1 MCNLPHNRI
10 FHRKEGFIAPHSH
23 ILLMNGRTLTRIVI
37 AAAAIGI
44 GMGLLLQLVLS
55 FPASGRIVIPA
66 AVILA
71 VLAAASQWDWVK
83 DEVCSS
89 ENSPTAPPSM
99 SSEKSSGDQDGKN
112 KS

>member
-1 MCNLPHNRI
+1 MCNLAPYRR
-10 FHRKEGFIAPHSH
+10 FHRKEDFIAHNFH

-55 FPASGRIVIPA
+55 FPASGKIVIPA
-66 AVILA
+66 AVVLA

-83 DEVCSS
+83 DEVGATT
-89 ENSPTAPPSM
+89 NTADRDGDTPSLH
-99 SSEKSSGDQDGKN
+99 DDGE
-112 KS
+112 